1 MLNLGFKATILV
13 AVCLQNAG
21 YTLLRKYSTM
31 TEDVSSREILL
42 VGEVIKVVVAT
53 YFTYNNSITRSEPSD
68 ARGTGLHRLWWL
80 LANSWKM
87 LVVALIYGAM
97 NILSF
102 VALQYIG
109 AGEFTVC
116 AQLKILSTASASV
129 LILNRPLTATKW
141 RALALLV
148 LGCILVAYSTLD
160 AHKDT
165 GGAESVNQENS
176 AGNTLPASPLNQI
189 MPKDGNEWVYGQV
202 LGYIAVITEVCLSGF
217 ASIYFEKV
225 VKSTNEVITIWERN
239 FQLGVFSMI
248 MYGSK
253 YTCYTLYAMGLVS
266 LFNAY

>member
-1 MLNLGFKATILV
+1 M
-13 AVCLQNAG
+13 
-21 YTLLRKYSTM
+21 
-31 TEDVSSREILL
+31 
-42 VGEVIKVVVAT
+42 
-53 YFTYNNSITRSEPSD
+53 
-68 ARGTGLHRLWWL
+68 
-80 LANSWKM
+80 
-87 LVVALIYGAM
+87 
-97 NILSF
+97 
-102 VALQYIG
+102 
-109 AGEFTVC
+109 
-116 AQLKILSTASASV
+116 
-129 LILNRPLTATKW
+129 
-141 RALALLV
+141 LV

-165 GGAESVNQENS
+165 GGAESVNEENS
-176 AGNTLPASPLNQI
+176 AGNTVSASPLNQI

-253 YTCYTLYAMGLVS
+253 YTCYTLYAMGLVL